1 MPLLNHYQNHF
12 LVKMKTYK
20 DFESIER
27 DLKILNLE
35 RKIALE
41 EIKHLK
47 YEYQEAIKPPHW
59 LQTGI
64 DIMGKLSTLLM
75 LKKAFKK

>member
-1 MPLLNHYQNHF
+1 
-12 LVKMKTYK
+12 MKTYK
-20 DFESIER
+20 NFESIER

-47 YEYQEAIKPPHW
+47 HDYEDCLKLPNWI
-59 LQTGI
+59 QTGM
-64 DIMGKLSTLLM
+64 DILGKFSTLL
-75 LKKAFKK
+75 LFRKAVKK

>member
-1 MPLLNHYQNHF
+1 LLNHSQNHF

-20 DFESIER
+20 NFESIER

-47 YEYQEAIKPPHW
+47 HEYQDSLKLPNW
-59 LQTGI
+59 LQSGMAI
-64 DIMGKLSTLLM
+64 LGKMSTLLL
-75 LKKAFKK
+75 LKKAIKK

>member
-1 MPLLNHYQNHF
+1 
-12 LVKMKTYK
+12 MKTYK
-20 DFESIER
+20 NFESIER

-47 YEYQEAIKPPHW
+47 HDYADCLKPPNW
-59 LQTGI
+59 LQSGM
-64 DIMGKLSTLLM
+64 DIISKVSTLLL
-75 LKKAFKK
+75 LKKAIKK

>member
-1 MPLLNHYQNHF
+1 
-12 LVKMKTYK
+12 MKTYK
-20 DFESIER
+20 NFESIER

-47 YEYQEAIKPPHW
+47 QDYKDCLKLPNWI
-59 LQTGI
+59 QTSM
-64 DIMGKLSTLLM
+64 DVVGKLSTLILFR
-75 LKKAFKK
+75 KAVRK

>member
-1 MPLLNHYQNHF
+1 
-12 LVKMKTYK
+12 MKTYK
-20 DFESIER
+20 DFKSIER

-47 YEYQEAIKPPHW
+47 HDYEDCLKLPNWMQS
-59 LQTGI
+59 GM
-64 DIMGKLSTLLM
+64 DIISKLSTLLL
-75 LKKAFKK
+75 LKKALKK

>member
-1 MPLLNHYQNHF
+1 
-12 LVKMKTYK
+12 MKTYK
-20 DFESIER
+20 NFESIER

-47 YEYQEAIKPPHW
+47 YDYQDCLKLPNW
-59 LQTGI
+59 LQSGI
-64 DIMGKLSTLLM
+64 AILGKMNTLLL
-75 LKKAFKK
+75 LKKVIKK

>member
-1 MPLLNHYQNHF
+1 
-12 LVKMKTYK
+12 MKTYK
-20 DFESIER
+20 DFKSIER

-47 YEYQEAIKPPHW
+47 HDYEDCLKLPNWMQS
-59 LQTGI
+59 GM
-64 DIMGKLSTLLM
+64 DIISKLSTLLLFKKA
-75 LKKAFKK
+75 LKK

>member
-1 MPLLNHYQNHF
+1 
-12 LVKMKTYK
+12 MKTYK
-20 DFESIER
+20 NFESIER

-47 YEYQEAIKPPHW
+47 HEYQDCLKLPNW
-59 LQTGI
+59 LQSGMAI
-64 DIMGKLSTLLM
+64 FGKMSTLLL
-75 LKKAFKK
+75 LKKAIKK